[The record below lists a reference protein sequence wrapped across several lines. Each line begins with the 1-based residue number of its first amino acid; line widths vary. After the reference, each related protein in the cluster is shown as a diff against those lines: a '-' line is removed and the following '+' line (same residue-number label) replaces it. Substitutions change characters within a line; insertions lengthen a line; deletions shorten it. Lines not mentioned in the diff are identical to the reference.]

1 MNVTMLKSSVV
12 TYFIQWLRYI
22 SMRKYSATA
31 EVAACL
37 SELLLLI
44 NAKLPLKCRSLTD
57 RDLYVNTAA
66 VSQEWEMKISLTS
79 HVCL

>member
-1 MNVTMLKSSVV
+1 MH
-12 TYFIQWLRYI
+12 
-22 SMRKYSATA
+22 KYSATA

-44 NAKLPLKCRSLTD
+44 NAKLPLKCKSLTD
-57 RDLYVNTAA
+57 HDLYINMAA
-66 VSQEWEMKISLTS
+66 VSLQNSLKQEREMKISLNS